1 MRREQLVAPGGPFE
15 VGRGDDG
22 VLRYVNAPRTLVEF
36 VEATWAYRDRVFL
49 VGDDAS
55 YTYGEFFAA
64 ATALARRLVDEYG
77 MRPGERAAVV
87 MRNHPEWQIAFWA
100 AQFAGL
106 VTVPLNTWW
115 TADELGAALD
125 DCTPRVLLVDG
136 ERLPRVAGWARRV
149 GARGVVFRGE
159 AGAGA
164 GAEGFERY
172 EDLPAA
178 DPYGAPPVVEIR
190 PEDDATILYTS
201 GTTGRP
207 RGAVAT
213 QLAQAGAAV
222 HPRFHAAVAV
232 LARGGVPG
240 AGPAPVALMTYPF
253 FHAAAFT
260 HVYSVMA
267 VGGTIVLMREWDA
280 EAALELIDRYRVTHF
295 SGVPTTAL
303 RLLDAAERAGHELA
317 SLTHLS
323 TGGAAPP
330 PALAARV
337 AERYGGRIE
346 PRTGYGLTETCGGV
360 LAHFGDA
367 YRADPAAAGIPAPAV
382 EVRTDEHGELWLRG
396 QSLVRGYWRD
406 PQATA
411 AAFTAD
417 GWFRTGDLA
426 VLGVRGDEEGG
437 GESRI
442 AVVDRIKDIVI
453 RGGENVYCAEVEGVL
468 LGHPAVED
476 AAVVGVPHPELGE
489 EVAAVVR
496 LRAGAEAG
504 PDELRR
510 YAGERLAAFKVPAY
524 VVPGDVPRNAAGKVL
539 KRELRESAALA
550 VVGA

>member
-15 VGRGDDG
+15 VERGDDG
-22 VLRYVNAPRTLVEF
+22 RLGYVNAPRTLVEF

-49 VGDDAS
+49 VGPDVT
-55 YTYGEFFAA
+55 YTYGAFFAA

-106 VTVPLNTWW
+106 VTVPLNAWW
-115 TADELGAALD
+115 TADELTVALD

-136 ERLPRVAGWARRV
+136 ERLPRVAGWAGRV
-149 GARGVVFRGE
+149 GARVVVFRG
-159 AGAGA
+159 GAV
-164 GAEGFERY
+164 EGGERY
-172 EDLPAA
+172 EDFPEP

-222 HPRFHAAVAV
+222 HPRYHAAAAA
-232 LARGGVPG
+232 LARGSVPG

-260 HVYSVMA
+260 HVYATMA
-267 VGGTIVLMREWDA
+267 VGGTLVLMREWDA
-280 EAALELIDRYRVTHF
+280 KTALALIDRHRVTHF
-295 SGVPTTAL
+295 SGVPATAL
-303 RLLDAAERAGHELA
+303 RLLDAAERAGHPLA

-330 PALAARV
+330 PGLVARI
-337 AERYGGRIE
+337 AERYGSRIE

-367 YRADPAAAGIPAPAV
+367 YRDDPAAAGIPVPAV

-406 PQATA
+406 AEATA
-411 AAFTAD
+411 AALTPD
-417 GWFRTGDLA
+417 GWLRTGDLA
-426 VLGVRGDEEGG
+426 VLGDDG
-437 GESRI
+437 RI
-442 AVVDRIKDIVI
+442 AIVDRIKDIVI

-468 LGHPAVED
+468 HGHPAVAD
-476 AAVVGVPHPELGE
+476 VAVVGVPHPELGE

-496 LRAGAEAG
+496 LRDGATVEGA
-504 PDELRR
+504 ELRR
-510 YAGERLAAFKVPAY
+510 YVADRLAAFKVPAY
-524 VVPGDVPRNAAGKVL
+524 VIRGDVPRGATGKIL
-539 KRELRESAALA
+539 KRELRESLVAAHA
-550 VVGA
+550 AQGRVTRTV